1 MEWCLPRLNN
11 QIIII
16 DWLLVQSL
24 LQTFVPSMS
33 MRLRWPAVASN
44 IALHCHLKLAVIGS
58 ENPYHYMTC
67 SQLLCLLFHSSAQ
80 HRYDQISLMSKCL
93 IISDRYQ
100 DGLVSSLTYIYV
112 YWSHL
117 RNIFTF
123 FDKHPTN
130 TEKKL
135 PAKCYVNILQWIY
148 IWSMKYLLC

>member
-1 MEWCLPRLNN
+1 MVFTKIEQPDYNNWLIIGPVFAANVCPFHVHEVTVTSCCFKHCTALSSWTGCNWVRESLPLH
-11 QIIII
+11 
-16 DWLLVQSL
+16 DLLPTL
-24 LQTFVPSMS
+24 LF
-33 MRLRWPAVASN
+33 
-44 IALHCHLKLAVIGS
+44 
-58 ENPYHYMTC
+58 
-67 SQLLCLLFHSSAQ
+67 LLFHSSAQ

-135 PAKCYVNILQWIY
+135 PAKCYVHILQWIY